1 MGAVTLVLFDIDGTL
16 LRSRGSGRG
25 AMAQA
30 AGELFSR
37 PDLFDGLSFA
47 GAVDLQIVSRALAQG
62 GLAPTG
68 RRVGR
73 LRRVYVRRLKRS
85 LRHDQG
91 EVCPGVH
98 RAIEAVSERAKV
110 GLLTGNWREGAQA
123 KLAAFDLL
131 DSFVGCVGSY
141 GGDAMERDSLVPIAV
156 RRAQR
161 RWGMP
166 RRVIV
171 IGDTAADVRCARA
184 GAAALPGV
192 EVVAVAVATGFASSG
207 ALEAAE
213 PDLLLKDLE
222 EGLPALM
229 GLL

>member
-1 MGAVTLVLFDIDGTL
+1 MDAVNLVLFDIDGTL
-16 LRSRGSGRG
+16 LRSLGSGRG

-30 AGELFSR
+30 ADELYNR
-37 PDLFDGLSFA
+37 PDLFDDLSFA
-47 GAVDLQIVSRALAQG
+47 GAVDLQIVSRALAEG
-62 GLAPTG
+62 GLPPTG

-73 LRRVYVRRLKRS
+73 LRRLYVRRLKRALLS
-85 LRHDQG
+85 DQG
-91 EVCPGVH
+91 DVCPGVH
-98 RAIEAVSERAKV
+98 RAIEAVSTRAKV

-123 KLAAFDLL
+123 KLAAFGLL
-131 DSFVGCVGSY
+131 DSFAGCVGSY

-166 RRVIV
+166 RRVVV

-192 EVVAVAVATGFASSG
+192 EVFAVAVATGFASIE
-207 ALEAAE
+207 ALQAAG
-213 PDLLLKDLE
+213 PDLLLNDLD

-229 GLL
+229 DLL